1 MAMSWGHRRITTLMM
16 GVERHCMELAL
27 CCWFLSLPV
36 IVRSGVA
43 GAKNKIP
50 EAAETGEGEG
60 SEGGGG

>member
-1 MAMSWGHRRITTLMM
+1 MM